1 MERRLS
7 FSALE
12 LHRFCCGSE
21 MKTCARLHVL
31 ACVCMQ
37 KKKKKRCCVFSFKKK
52 IINTLSLADK
62 YINAIN
68 TDLPRKYI

>member
-1 MERRLS
+1 MRT
-7 FSALE
+7 F
-12 LHRFCCGSE
+12 
-21 MKTCARLHVL
+21 
-31 ACVCMQ
+31 ACFGMCVHA
-37 KKKKKRCCVFSFKKK
+37 KKKKKRCCVFSFKKKK

>member
-1 MERRLS
+1 MRT
-7 FSALE
+7 F
-12 LHRFCCGSE
+12 
-21 MKTCARLHVL
+21 
-31 ACVCMQ
+31 ACFGMCVHA
-37 KKKKKRCCVFSFKKK
+37 KKKKRCCVFSFKKKK

>member
-1 MERRLS
+1 MRT
-7 FSALE
+7 F
-12 LHRFCCGSE
+12 
-21 MKTCARLHVL
+21 
-31 ACVCMQ
+31 ACFGMCVHA
-37 KKKKKRCCVFSFKKK
+37 KKKKKGAVCFLLKKK

>member
-1 MERRLS
+1 MRT
-7 FSALE
+7 F
-12 LHRFCCGSE
+12 
-21 MKTCARLHVL
+21 
-31 ACVCMQ
+31 ACFGMCVHA

>member
-12 LHRFCCGSE
+12 LHSFCCGSE

-37 KKKKKRCCVFSFKKK
+37 KKKKRCCVFSFKKKK

>member
-1 MERRLS
+1 MRT
-7 FSALE
+7 F
-12 LHRFCCGSE
+12 
-21 MKTCARLHVL
+21 
-31 ACVCMQ
+31 ACFGMCVHA
-37 KKKKKRCCVFSFKKK
+37 KKKKKVLCVFFLKK

>member
-1 MERRLS
+1 MRT
-7 FSALE
+7 F
-12 LHRFCCGSE
+12 
-21 MKTCARLHVL
+21 
-31 ACVCMQ
+31 ACFGMCVHA
-37 KKKKKRCCVFSFKKK
+37 KKKKRCCMFSFKKK